1 MLEKLFDSTTQ
12 TVEKSMQ
19 LRMIR
24 QNLLASNIANAE
36 TPNYRAVDIDFQATM
51 QRLMGEAERLE
62 APGKS
67 EPAMELRRND
77 PRHLTQDAFSEPD
90 FARKIVFAAGDAT
103 SVGDDSNSVS
113 IEQQMARLQMNA
125 LHHQMMSR
133 LLARKISGLKNVI
146 EGSSRG

>member
-12 TVEKSMQ
+12 VVEKSMQ
-19 LRMIR
+19 LRMMR
-24 QNLLASNIANAE
+24 QNFLASNIANAE

-51 QRLMGEAERLE
+51 QNLIAEAEKVR
-62 APGKS
+62 AARKADQPMDMQRTD
-67 EPAMELRRND
+67 A
-77 PRHLTQDAFSEPD
+77 RHLSLDAFSNPILP
-90 FARKIVFAAGDAT
+90 RQIIFAAGDST
-103 SVGDDSNSVS
+103 SIGDDSNSVS
-113 IEQQMARLQMNA
+113 LEQQMARLQMNA